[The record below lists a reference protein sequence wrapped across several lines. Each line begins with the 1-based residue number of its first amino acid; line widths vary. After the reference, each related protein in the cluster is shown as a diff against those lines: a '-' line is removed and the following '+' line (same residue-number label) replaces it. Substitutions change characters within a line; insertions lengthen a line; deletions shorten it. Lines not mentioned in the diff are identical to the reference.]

1 MELMMAQQTQLKC
14 EVYDLQKKLEAM
26 KQQTELKCEVA
37 DLMKVIRRYQETW
50 VDGAL
55 VESEK
60 KAVQDYIAELKS
72 EISQHKQEF
81 VESVEYG
88 GELFR
93 ENQKLKYENGEL
105 KEEIANLKEMI
116 LLQEDSD
123 LEEDEGYDE
132 IDYEG
137 VAYYHKNGIVY
148 STNFEEVGTWV
159 WDGHKHTIDWTDEDA
174 EKRHNEDKDDTD
186 DEEEVVEVP
195 VDPWRKLENAFHLG
209 NAAHK
214 KTDKGLFRLKVEGL
228 TPAEI
233 ITKAKEH
240 CETEVY
246 GGFSY
251 NRNKNKVYFYK
262 SIAAPR
268 VINKDNPVVYDIT
281 YTKFGWHDLYI
292 NGAGYGA
299 C

>member
-1 MELMMAQQTQLKC
+1 MELMMAQQTKLKC

-60 KAVQDYIAELKS
+60 KAVQDYITELKA
-72 EISQHKQEF
+72 EIAQHKQEIE
-81 VESVEYG
+81 ESIEYG

-105 KEEIANLKEMI
+105 KEEIANLK
-116 LLQEDSD
+116 
-123 LEEDEGYDE
+123 DE
-132 IDYEG
+132 
-137 VAYYHKNGIVY
+137 
-148 STNFEEVGTWV
+148 
-159 WDGHKHTIDWTDEDA
+159 
-174 EKRHNEDKDDTD
+174 
-186 DEEEVVEVP
+186 EEEVVEVP
-195 VDPWRKLENAFHLG
+195 AVAEQPAPLDPWRKLENTFHRG
-209 NAAHK
+209 NDAHK
-214 KTDKGLFRLKVEGL
+214 QTDKKLFRLKVEGL
-228 TPAEI
+228 TSAEI

-246 GGFSY
+246 GGFTI
-251 NRNKNKVYFYK
+251 NRNKNKVYFHK
-262 SIAAPR
+262 SIAVAR
-268 VINKDNPVVYDIT
+268 VINKDNALSDGIT

>member
-1 MELMMAQQTQLKC
+1 MMAQQTQLKC

-26 KQQTELKCEVA
+26 KQETELKCEVA

-60 KAVQDYIAELKS
+60 KAVQDYITELKS
-72 EISQHKQEF
+72 EIARDKQEIE
-81 VESVEYG
+81 ESIEYG

-105 KEEIANLKEMI
+105 KEEIANLKADI
-116 LLQEDSD
+116 VVPDNR
-123 LEEDEGYDE
+123 YDE

-137 VAYYHKNGIVY
+137 VAYYHNNGSVY
-148 STNFEEVGTWV
+148 SYDFYKVGTWV

-174 EKRHNEDKDDTD
+174 EKQHKEDRDDTD
-186 DEEEVVEVP
+186 EEEEVP
-195 VDPWRKLENAFHLG
+195 VDPWRKLENTFHLG
-209 NAAHK
+209 NDACK
-214 KTDKGLFRLKVEGL
+214 QTDKNLFRLKVEGL

-251 NRNKNKVYFYK
+251 NRNKNKVWFHK
-262 SIAAPR
+262 SIAVAR
-268 VINKDNPVVYDIT
+268 VINKDNAVSDGIT

-292 NGAGYGA
+292 RVD
-299 C
+299 